1 MGVSNDRRKVAKSLS
16 GGNRR
21 KLSVAIALCGDSKF
35 VILDEPTAGMDL
47 GARRALQDMLI
58 NYKQDRIILLT
69 THYMDEADI
78 LGDRIGIVAQGKV
91 LCLGS
96 SLFLKNRYG
105 AGFKLTLV
113 KKFKQPN
120 KLVQSY
126 LESKFGRV
134 QKLSEVAG
142 EISF

>member
-1 MGVSNDRRKVAKSLS
+1 
-16 GGNRR
+16 
-21 KLSVAIALCGDSKF
+21 
-35 VILDEPTAGMDL
+35 
-47 GARRALQDMLI
+47 
-58 NYKQDRIILLT
+58 
-69 THYMDEADI
+69 MDEADI